1 MRKIDYNKRQRLPE
15 TPKTEFSREELLDI
29 LDFYLQYKPI
39 FDKSSDE
46 DIDYPPRRAAHDF
59 TILLY
64 EYGIADTNYQVNLE
78 KIRQKY
84 GKERI
89 VDLSGEKLD
98 FLEVITVFTFIHR
111 ADRHCGGGWYEDCIE
126 DGTYHNLLC
135 RLEEI
140 RNEL

>member
-39 FDKSSDE
+39 FDKSLDE

-64 EYGIADTNYQVNLE
+64 EYGIVDTNYQVNLK
-78 KIRQKY
+78 KIKQKY
-84 GKERI
+84 DKERI
-89 VDLSGEKLD
+89 VDLSGEKLN

-111 ADRHCGGGWYEDCIE
+111 ADRHCGGGWYEECIE

-140 RNEL
+140 RNDL